1 MILKNNPTEKTHFIA
16 YKSNKANKDIGRGT
30 TGFVKSNFP
39 AGTTLPPT
47 YTTLQDKGTYKT
59 GMGEVRQVQRP
70 GSDLSHIRSK
80 GL

>member
-16 YKSNKANKDIGRGT
+16 Y
-30 TGFVKSNFP
+30 KSNFP